1 MARLIPSIVESS
13 KGRYKYPRQPPAVMG
28 KLLSDH
34 QETNAFSYSRTWEEI
49 ERMLDKAERRKN
61 YHEMHMN
68 DTEMDRPQR
77 MFHARNFKAL
87 EGVIK
92 TLRWTLG
99 DKNVTHPLK

>member
-1 MARLIPSIVESS
+1 
-13 KGRYKYPRQPPAVMG
+13 MG

-34 QETNAFSYSRTWEEI
+34 QETNAFSYARTWEEI
-49 ERMLDKAERRKN
+49 EGMLDKAERMKN
-61 YHEMHMN
+61 YHEMKMN
-68 DTEMDRPQR
+68 DLEMGRKQR

-99 DKNVTHPLK
+99 DKSITHPLE

>member
-1 MARLIPSIVESS
+1 
-13 KGRYKYPRQPPAVMG
+13 MG

-34 QETNAFSYSRTWEEI
+34 QETNAFSYARTWEEI
-49 ERMLDKAERRKN
+49 EGMLDKAERMKN
-61 YHEMHMN
+61 YHEMKMN
-68 DTEMDRPQR
+68 DLEMSRKQR

-99 DKNVTHPLK
+99 DKSITHPLE